1 MTQTEITLETR
12 CKNLITELDLGA
24 ADDVVAVQPLTG
36 GVASDIAMID
46 LGDRRICVKFALGKL
61 KVAEDWYAPVHRNK
75 AEYNWLKTAA
85 SILPETAIKL
95 YGRSEVDNGFA
106 MEYLDGSDV
115 YLWKAA
121 LLQAQPDKGEAA
133 DVGDVIGKIHASSAA
148 PGFDVSPFQ
157 NREDFHALRLEPYLR
172 FTATRHPAL
181 AHRLNDLADMLYASN
196 QVLVHGDVSPKNI
209 LFRAGKPIILDA
221 ECATMGDASFDVAFC
236 LNHLVLKA
244 IHLPATR
251 SVLLKAVEGF
261 WKAYASHVDWEDPD
275 ALQARVCALLPML
288 MLARVDGKSPVEYL
302 SETDR
307 QRVRDLAIPLIE
319 TPETRLSAIV
329 QKLTSHLER

>member
-1 MTQTEITLETR
+1 VV
-12 CKNLITELDLGA
+12 ELGLGSV
-24 ADDVVAVQPLTG
+24 DDVVSVQPLTG

-61 KVAEDWYAPVHRNK
+61 KVAEDWHAPVHRNK

-85 SILPETAIKL
+85 SILPDTTIKL

-106 MEYLDGSDV
+106 MEYLDGDDV

-121 LLQAQPDKGEAA
+121 LLNAQPDKGEAV
-133 DVGDVIGKIHASSAA
+133 DVAEVIGRIHKTSAA
-148 PGFDVSPFQ
+148 SGFDASPFQ
-157 NREDFHALRLEPYLR
+157 NRDDFHALRLEPYLR

-181 AHRLNDLADMLYASN
+181 AARLNDQADMLYASD

-209 LFRAGKPIILDA
+209 LFRGGKPIVLDA
-221 ECATMGDASFDVAFC
+221 ECATMGDPSFDVAFC

-244 IHLPATR
+244 IHIPQTR
-251 SVLLKAVEGF
+251 SALLASVVEF
-261 WKAYASHVDWEDPD
+261 WNAYATHVDWEDPD
-275 ALQARVCALLPML
+275 TLQARISALLPML

-302 SETDR
+302 SEPDR
-307 QRVRDLAIPLIE
+307 QRVRDLSIPLIE
-319 TPETRLSAIV
+319 APVARLSDIV
-329 QKLTSHLER
+329 QSLTSSLERN